1 MSAIA
6 LWRAR
11 VERLGFR
18 EKLGLI
24 PSVAAVAL
32 TAILLLNVATGV
44 VTDVRQHN
52 IENRYYPAVRASR
65 DLQVE
70 LRSVQRALQD
80 AVTSG
85 DSAALLGADSL
96 RRIFART
103 AAAAQASSVDSALGM
118 YYTRARS
125 VSAYMIRN
133 DKHDGTLRSF
143 PDLTERYASIRNGL
157 EATRAQNEAAI
168 AGAFRAT
175 RWIRRA
181 GWVGSAIVIGATIL
195 LLSHLSR
202 LVSASITAPVKEAAR
217 VAARIAEGDV
227 TVRIDATSDDEI
239 GTLLRS
245 MQQMVQYLEQ
255 MAAHAASL
263 AQGDVSVEVT
273 PRGAHDAFGVA
284 FQEMVRYLG
293 DMARVADRIA
303 DGDLTVRVVPRSERD
318 AFGRAFVSMVGRL
331 SEALQSVREGAEAIT
346 TASTEVASS
355 SRDLSESTSR
365 DAERVERTV
374 STLDDVRASS
384 ARSAQD
390 SAAMEQV
397 TLRAAR
403 EAIQVSAAV
412 REMAVALQTIISRTA
427 IVAELASETSLLS
440 LNASIEAARAAEHG
454 RGFAVIAQEVRD
466 LAARSEQAARE
477 IGKLAESSEQIAQ
490 RSDALLSALAPSMQE
505 STSLVQR
512 VAAASTEQG
521 TEIAQ
526 VTGTMTEVDSTTQ
539 RNAAAAQELAA
550 TASEMAAA
558 AQQLQAMLTRFRT
571 E

>member
-157 EATRAQNEAAI
+157 
-168 AGAFRAT
+168 
-175 RWIRRA
+175 
-181 GWVGSAIVIGATIL
+181 
-195 LLSHLSR
+195 
-202 LVSASITAPVKEAAR
+202 
-217 VAARIAEGDV
+217 
-227 TVRIDATSDDEI
+227 
-239 GTLLRS
+239 
-245 MQQMVQYLEQ
+245 
-255 MAAHAASL
+255 
-263 AQGDVSVEVT
+263 
-273 PRGAHDAFGVA
+273 
-284 FQEMVRYLG
+284 
-293 DMARVADRIA
+293 
-303 DGDLTVRVVPRSERD
+303 
-318 AFGRAFVSMVGRL
+318 
-331 SEALQSVREGAEAIT
+331 
-346 TASTEVASS
+346 
-355 SRDLSESTSR
+355 
-365 DAERVERTV
+365 
-374 STLDDVRASS
+374 
-384 ARSAQD
+384 
-390 SAAMEQV
+390 
-397 TLRAAR
+397 
-403 EAIQVSAAV
+403 
-412 REMAVALQTIISRTA
+412 
-427 IVAELASETSLLS
+427 
-440 LNASIEAARAAEHG
+440 
-454 RGFAVIAQEVRD
+454 
-466 LAARSEQAARE
+466 
-477 IGKLAESSEQIAQ
+477 
-490 RSDALLSALAPSMQE
+490 
-505 STSLVQR
+505 
-512 VAAASTEQG
+512 
-521 TEIAQ
+521 
-526 VTGTMTEVDSTTQ
+526 
-539 RNAAAAQELAA
+539 
-550 TASEMAAA
+550 
-558 AQQLQAMLTRFRT
+558 
-571 E
+571 